1 MLRLNRCS
9 QNLPKWETSSLFCYW
24 CMKGQSVLHVLT
36 NDGITRNA
44 VHFSG
49 VWWFLP
55 VVFICIFLV
64 IMKLSPFLHIL
75 CGSLPLSYLSV
86 RVCLL
91 FLTYSADV
99 STAGYAL
106 QMFFPNLWLVFSF
119 IASYWAKFI
128 NLISSILASFYI
140 MVALPVC
147 CLNEPK
153 KSSKNETFPFCK
165 SVFSLASKNLL
176 TVLL

>member
-1 MLRLNRCS
+1 MGN
-9 QNLPKWETSSLFCYW
+9 QFP
-24 CMKGQSVLHVLT
+24 VLLMMHERTVSAPCAHQRWYHQKCCT
-36 NDGITRNA
+36 FQWGVVVPPCGFH

-49 VWWFLP
+49 DNEVESLLTYSLWFSAFVLL
-55 VVFICIFLV
+55 IC
-64 IMKLSPFLHIL
+64 K
-75 CGSLPLSYLSV
+75 SLFA
-86 RVCLL
+86 